1 MAGRRRGV
9 DTAPMRAMRMLR
21 LVVHGRTHQPVA
33 VLGEVE
39 AATPERRCVPV
50 FLRRP
55 QADAIA
61 LGRRGENDVL
71 LPQDVLLPLLRGLG
85 HTLDGVE
92 VTELSDGVF
101 SAVVVC
107 DGGTRVPVLPSD
119 AVAVAVREGLPI
131 NMAEEILDAVGQPV
145 TEVFPE
151 GVEEPPEEQMRE
163 MRDFLEDASPDDFAD
178 PPRPEPGA

>member
-1 MAGRRRGV
+1 
-9 DTAPMRAMRMLR
+9 MRMLR

-39 AATPERRCVPV
+39 PPTPAGRCVPV

-61 LGRRGENDVL
+61 LGRRGESDVL

-85 HTLDGVE
+85 HTLDAVE
-92 VTELSDGVF
+92 VTELADGVF

-107 DGGTRVPVLPSD
+107 DGDTRVPVLPSD
-119 AVAVAVREGLPI
+119 ALAVAVREGLPI
-131 NMAEEILDAVGQPV
+131 GMAEEILDAVGQPV
-145 TEVFPE
+145 ASVFPE
-151 GVEEPPEEQMRE
+151 GVETPPEEQMQE
-163 MRDFLEDASPDDFAD
+163 MRAFLADASPDDFAD
-178 PPRPEPGA
+178 PPRTEPPRPEPGA